1 MRISGRLAGM
11 LAGAVLT
18 LAAGSAFADEPM
30 KLKIGTEG
38 AYPPF
43 NSIAADGSLI
53 GFDIDIANALC
64 AQMKAQCEIV
74 TQDWDGMIPAL
85 QAGKFDAI
93 IASMSI
99 TEERK
104 KQISFTNKYYVT
116 PLSVVAL
123 KDSSLSTTDPAAY
136 SGKTVGA
143 QASTT
148 QATYADEVY
157 GKAGAE
163 AKLYPS
169 QDEAMAD
176 LANGRLD
183 AVVADKFVLVDWMDK
198 TGKDCCKMVGD
209 IEGTNAPA
217 GIGVR
222 QADNELRE
230 KLNAAID
237 AIVADGTYGKIVQKY
252 FTFDIY
258 GG

>member
-1 MRISGRLAGM
+1 
-11 LAGAVLT
+11 
-18 LAAGSAFADEPM
+18 
-30 KLKIGTEG
+30 
-38 AYPPF
+38 
-43 NSIAADGSLI
+43 
-53 GFDIDIANALC
+53 
-64 AQMKAQCEIV
+64 
-74 TQDWDGMIPAL
+74 
-85 QAGKFDAI
+85 
-93 IASMSI
+93 
-99 TEERK
+99 
-104 KQISFTNKYYVT
+104 
-116 PLSVVAL
+116 
-123 KDSSLSTTDPAAY
+123 
-136 SGKTVGA
+136 
-143 QASTT
+143 
-148 QATYADEVY
+148 
-157 GKAGAE
+157 
-163 AKLYPS
+163 
-169 QDEAMAD
+169 MAD

>member
-1 MRISGRLAGM
+1 MHIPKTFARIVAAAALA
-11 LAGAVLT
+11 
-18 LAAGSAFADEPM
+18 LAAGSAFAEEPM

-43 NSIAADGSLI
+43 NSIAADGSVI

-93 IASMSI
+93 VASMSI

-123 KDSSLSTTDPAAY
+123 KDSDLSTTDAAAY

-176 LANGRLD
+176 LVNGRLD

-209 IEGTNAPA
+209 IEGTEAPA

-222 QADNELRE
+222 QADDELRE
-230 KLNAAID
+230 KLNAAIE
-237 AIVADGTYGKIVQKY
+237 AIVADGTYGKIVGKY
-252 FTFDIY
+252 FKFDIY